1 MTATLPLLAVSAL
14 PDSDRVRVV
23 AAGEVDLFSVGRL
36 RDQLAELFAAGW
48 HDVVADLREVRFMD
62 SSGVHALLEADRN
75 ARAGG
80 ARLTVMVE
88 PGPISDLLEL
98 TGTDRVLTLA

>member
-1 MTATLPLLAVSAL
+1 MTTTLPLLALSAL
-14 PDSDRVRVV
+14 PDRDRVRVV